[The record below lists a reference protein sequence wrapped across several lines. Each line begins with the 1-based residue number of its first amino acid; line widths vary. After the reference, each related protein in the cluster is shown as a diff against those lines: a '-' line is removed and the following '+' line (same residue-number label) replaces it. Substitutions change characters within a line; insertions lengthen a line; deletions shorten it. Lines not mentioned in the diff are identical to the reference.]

1 MTASLVCSTCQEL
14 SRGGGAASISEGSS
28 LSTAPDDRWRV
39 LYEISNLFNSPV
51 YNFEEILEIIL
62 DMTIKITRADRGL
75 LMLFDDDDQ
84 LRVRLAKNM
93 NYGELAPE
101 EREISKGVIEDVLKR
116 ESGVCIA
123 NVEQDSKF
131 SELSSIINLKIC
143 AWIVTSRAV
152 VGSSAMSN
160 AGRQTS
166 AIAIMARWRNPP
178 DSSKG

>member
-1 MTASLVCSTCQEL
+1 MLLNWERVRMPGTGDDFFEGLDETKARLKPHGSTVAK
-14 SRGGGAASISEGSS
+14 STSS
-28 LSTAPDDRWRV
+28 QPAPNIDDRWRV

-62 DMTIKITRADRGL
+62 DMTIKITKADRGL

-116 ESGVCIA
+116 ESGVVIA
-123 NVEQDSKF
+123 NVEQDAKF
-131 SELSSIINLKIC
+131 SELSSIINLKILSVMC
-143 AWIVTSRAV
+143 VPLKISLRDERA
-152 VGSSAMSN
+152 
-160 AGRQTS
+160 
-166 AIAIMARWRNPP
+166 
-178 DSSKG
+178 